1 MKDCV
6 KSTKEKISQI
16 ESSIHALSNTVP
28 SDFKVTFNYKGRKSI
43 DIANE
48 VISRLTSDSSVV
60 FDPFFGSGSFIL
72 AAAKTKVKEI
82 IGTELDQYP
91 YFAFQ
96 ALVRK
101 INFEKLEMH
110 FQSIKKAV
118 YDKVMSLYQTECC
131 NSINYISKLFFDPD
145 NGVDGLFNPAP
156 HREIQNNENIK
167 LVATCPYCGKK
178 SKRFDEKDL
187 QKLKSLEAYD
197 TSRFPN
203 IDYIENSR
211 INITKAAGA
220 NKYDRIFVKRSKI
233 ALLLIQDAINSIPAC
248 DERDLLE
255 NALVS
260 ALSLARIAMYGSAT
274 DILYHVVKEK
284 AQETNVW
291 LLFEEKYRN
300 FVKFKK
306 AHPEFQIDKNNSRIK
321 LFRDDYSA
329 FINAHP
335 EVKADV
341 IYTDFPY
348 TDQVPYLER
357 NQLYRIWLETFYDKK
372 AFSLTPQMLNEE
384 IVLTNAPSRP
394 NKNTIES
401 YCSDIDKM
409 FAQLSKIIRPDGL
422 AVFTLNLGKEKYFKV
437 YLEIINLARKNG
449 FEFVHSTALIK
460 NDPTLKKQSSKTNTL
475 TNEQIVFFQKLPDSD
490 AYFYLNETNYEFE
503 ITKIIYKQVVRAGAK
518 GVSISAA
525 VQDIVD
531 NLLQVHNIVAS
542 PETIDRIKRIIQS
555 NFNCVNGFV
564 FLDENR
570 LYLAIE
576 DDNSLF
582 VKLYNLVPLYI
593 KKLLKQNN
601 RFLLEDIY
609 RELTTSLCDGNP
621 KTIEQ
626 ILTNDKHQKEIER
639 LINNYCIIQDGY
651 FVERKYETIPNE
663 NAIDISTLS
672 GTDFELLTKKLLTA
686 EGYEDVI
693 VIGGSGDLGVDL
705 VAKKNGN
712 TCIFFFFCWNA
723 NVGSTP
729 IQRLYTERSI
739 HHYDKAYCITTSDYT
754 EDGKKEAELCEVEII
769 NGIQTIELLNK
780 HFPGS
785 YYNGAILIK

>member
-6 KSTKEKISQI
+6 KTTKNKISQI
-16 ESSIHALSNTVP
+16 ESSVNTLPNTVP
-28 SDFKVTFNYKGRKSI
+28 GDFKVTFNYKGRKSI
-43 DIANE
+43 DIASE
-48 VISRLTSDSSVV
+48 VISRLINDSSVV

-72 AAAKTKVKEI
+72 AAAKTKAKEI

-91 YFAFQ
+91 YFAFRS
-96 ALVRK
+96 LVREVD
-101 INFEKLEMH
+101 FVKLEDY
-110 FQSIKKAV
+110 FQLIKKAV
-118 YDKVMSLYQTECC
+118 YDQIMSLYQTECC
-131 NSINYISKLFFDPD
+131 NSVNYISKLLFDPD
-145 NGVDGLFNPAP
+145 KGEDGLFNPAP
-156 HREIQNNENIK
+156 NREIINHENIK
-167 LVATCPYCGKK
+167 LVAVCPYCGKK

-187 QKLKSLEAYD
+187 QKLKSLDPYN

-203 IDYIENSR
+203 TEYIENSR
-211 INITKAAGA
+211 INITKETGA
-220 NKYDRIFVKRSKI
+220 NKYGKIFVKRSKI
-233 ALLLIQDAINSIPAC
+233 ALLLIQDAINSIPASN
-248 DERDLLE
+248 ERDLLE

-274 DILYHVVKEK
+274 DILYHVLKEK

-306 AHPEFQIDKNNSRIK
+306 AHPEFQIDESNTRIK
-321 LFRDDYSA
+321 LFREDYST
-329 FINAHP
+329 FIDAHP
-335 EVKADV
+335 EIKADI
-341 IYTDFPY
+341 IYTNFPY

-357 NQLYRIWLETFYDKK
+357 NQLYRVWLETFYDKK
-372 AFSLTPQMLNEE
+372 VFALTERMLNQE
-384 IVLTNAPSRP
+384 IVLTNAPSRQ

-401 YCSDIDKM
+401 YCKDIDKM
-409 FAQLSKIIRPDGL
+409 FSRLSEAIRPDGL
-422 AVFTLNLGKEKYFKV
+422 VVFTLNLGKEKYFKI

-449 FEFVHSTALIK
+449 FEFVHAIALEK
-460 NDPTLKKQSSKTNTL
+460 NDPTLKKQASKTNTL
-475 TNEQIVFFQKLPDSD
+475 AHEQIVFFQKLSD
-490 AYFYLNETNYEFE
+490 DNAYFYLDELNYEFE
-503 ITKIIYKQVVRAGAK
+503 ITKLIYKQLIRAGAN

-525 VQDIVD
+525 VQDIID
-531 NLLQVHNIVAS
+531 NLLQTHNYVATA
-542 PETIDRIKRIIQS
+542 ETIDKIKRVIQS
-555 NFNCVNGFV
+555 NFNCINGFV

-570 LYLAIE
+570 LYLEIE

-593 KKLLKQNN
+593 RKLLKTANK
-601 RFLLEDIY
+601 FLLEDIY
-609 RELTTSLCDGNP
+609 QELTVSLCDGNP

-626 ILTNDKHQKEIER
+626 VLANDKHQKEIER

-651 FVERKYETIPNE
+651 FVERKYEAVPNE

-693 VIGGSGDLGVDL
+693 VVGGSGDLGVDL
-705 VAKKNGN
+705 VGKKNGK
-712 TCIFFFFCWNA
+712 TCIFQCKRWNA
-723 NVGSTP
+723 NVGSIP
-729 IQRLYTERSI
+729 IQRLYTERSL
-739 HHYDKAYCITTSDYT
+739 HHYDKAFCITTSDYT

-769 NGIQTIELLNK
+769 NGLQTMELLNK
-780 HFPGS
+780 HFPGC

>member
-1 MKDCV
+1 MPLLLI
-6 KSTKEKISQI
+6 SHENAENIISQI
-16 ESSIHALSNTVP
+16 
-28 SDFKVTFNYKGRKSI
+28 K
-43 DIANE
+43 
-48 VISRLTSDSSVV
+48 
-60 FDPFFGSGSFIL
+60 IL
-72 AAAKTKVKEI
+72 KKI
-82 IGTELDQYP
+82 IG
-91 YFAFQ
+91 
-96 ALVRK
+96 V
-101 INFEKLEMH
+101 
-110 FQSIKKAV
+110 
-118 YDKVMSLYQTECC
+118 
-131 NSINYISKLFFDPD
+131 
-145 NGVDGLFNPAP
+145 
-156 HREIQNNENIK
+156 
-167 LVATCPYCGKK
+167 
-178 SKRFDEKDL
+178 
-187 QKLKSLEAYD
+187 
-197 TSRFPN
+197 
-203 IDYIENSR
+203 
-211 INITKAAGA
+211 
-220 NKYDRIFVKRSKI
+220 
-233 ALLLIQDAINSIPAC
+233 
-248 DERDLLE
+248 
-255 NALVS
+255 
-260 ALSLARIAMYGSAT
+260 
-274 DILYHVVKEK
+274 
-284 AQETNVW
+284 
-291 LLFEEKYRN
+291 
-300 FVKFKK
+300 
-306 AHPEFQIDKNNSRIK
+306 
-321 LFRDDYSA
+321 
-329 FINAHP
+329 
-335 EVKADV
+335 
-341 IYTDFPY
+341 
-348 TDQVPYLER
+348 
-357 NQLYRIWLETFYDKK
+357 
-372 AFSLTPQMLNEE
+372 TPQMLNEE

-437 YLEIINLARKNG
+437 YLE
-449 FEFVHSTALIK
+449 
-460 NDPTLKKQSSKTNTL
+460 
-475 TNEQIVFFQKLPDSD
+475 
-490 AYFYLNETNYEFE
+490 
-503 ITKIIYKQVVRAGAK
+503 
-518 GVSISAA
+518 
-525 VQDIVD
+525 
-531 NLLQVHNIVAS
+531 S

-639 LINNYCIIQDGY
+639 LINNYCIIQNGY

-712 TCIFFFFCWNA
+712 TCIFQCKRWNA

-739 HHYDKAYCITTSDYT
+739 HHYDKAYS
-754 EDGKKEAELCEVEII
+754 LI
-769 NGIQTIELLNK
+769 NSLKFSNK
-780 HFPGS
+780 
-785 YYNGAILIK
+785 YL